1 MGESEVVYGSVE
13 EIPVTHRVIWQLAA
27 RIRMARYYAETKN
40 VLAWNQVV
48 FPHIFYLPYCMEF
61 HSYLVDIRG
70 IEFTWTLG
78 PRNHAK
84 TAVGDFG
91 VSIFQALNE
100 PETFNHYLFVQ
111 GSQDKALALN
121 RMVKNEIEG
130 NEVIRAVYGDLV
142 GDRWTDQ
149 QFELKNR
156 VAFSAVS
163 TGTSV
168 RGLMYDGRRPDYIMP
183 DDLYNEEH
191 INNPEATL
199 KVNEWFWS
207 TLYNARAKTKRWAI
221 HGTGTAIN
229 DYDLGA
235 KMTKQSK
242 TEDGN
247 EVICKTFKAV
257 KNFDT
262 KEVLWP
268 ELHGVGGKDPFESVM
283 LDFKRMGTH
292 IAMRELQNEPRD
304 EATAVIKRSWLY
316 KTDGRSW
323 EYDPIELNAILRDPT
338 SETHLVAILIGN
350 DPSIGKKDSKK
361 KKSDYTGTA
370 KVIVTQTGEG
380 TDYWIESI
388 EAEKL
393 TMIDRKKQLQVIAKD
408 CPVERPVTEVRI
420 EAIGGFDD
428 YASYVISH
436 TNLPVKRVEWVPD
449 KITNLENRSHF
460 FENGKVHIS
469 NLIDRE
475 KIDKLVQQLTTN
487 YPEHDDMR
495 DAVLLTM
502 DLEAGSWEKFMR

>member
-1 MGESEVVYGSVE
+1 MGEAAL
-13 EIPVTHRVIWQLAA
+13 QLYDSFQDMPDEQRYVWKLAS
-27 RIRMARYYAETKN
+27 RIRMAKHYAATKD
-40 VLAWNQVV
+40 VLGWNRAV
-48 FPHIFYLPYCMEF
+48 FPHIFYLPYCQEF
-61 HSYLVDIRG
+61 HGYLVDIRLK
-70 IEFTWTLG
+70 EFTWTLG

-100 PETFNHYLFVQ
+100 PEIFNHYLFVQ

-130 NEVIRAVYGDLV
+130 NEVIHAVYGDLA
-142 GDRWTDQ
+142 GNRWTDQ
-149 QFELKNR
+149 QFCLSNG
-156 VAFSAVS
+156 VAFTAVS

-168 RGLMYDGRRPDYIMP
+168 RGLMYDGRRPDYMMP

-191 INNPEATL
+191 INNPELTL

-235 KMTKQSK
+235 KMTKESR

-247 EVICKTFKAV
+247 EIVCRTFKAV
-257 KNFDT
+257 KDFDQ
-262 KEVLWP
+262 KIVLWP
-268 ELHGVGGKDPFESVM
+268 ELHGAGGKDPFQSVM

-304 EATAVIKRSWLY
+304 EATAIIKRAWLY

-323 EYDPIELNAILRDPT
+323 EYDPIELNIQLRDPNSSYT
-338 SETHLVAILIGN
+338 LFSIRIGN
-350 DPSIGKKDSKK
+350 DPSIGKKNDS
-361 KKSDYTGTA
+361 DPTGTA
-370 KVIVTQTGEG
+370 KVLVTQTGEG
-380 TDYWIESI
+380 NDFWIEWI
-388 EAEKL
+388 DDAQL
-393 TMIDRKKQLQVIAKD
+393 TLQQRKKQLQDICGDCAKD
-408 CPVERPVTEVRI
+408 RQVNEVRI

-428 YASYVISH
+428 YATYVASE
-436 TNLPVKRVEWVPD
+436 TNLPVHRVEWVPD

-469 NLIDRE
+469 NLIPRE

-502 DLEAGSWEKFMR
+502 DLEPGSWEKFMR

>member
-1 MGESEVVYGSVE
+1 MNEIALAPQTVE
-13 EIPVTHRVIWQLAA
+13 EIPAAHRILWNLAA
-27 RIRMARYYAETKN
+27 RIRMAKIYAQEKN
-40 VLAWNQVV
+40 VLAWNAVV
-48 FPHIFYLPYCMEF
+48 FPHIFYLPFCMEF
-61 HSYLVDIRG
+61 HEYLVSVRG
-70 IEFTWTLG
+70 LEFTWTLG

-91 VSIFQALNE
+91 ISIYQALNE

-121 RMVKNEIEG
+121 RMVKNELEG
-130 NEVIRAVYGDLV
+130 NEVIQAVYGDMV

-149 QFELKNR
+149 QFELTNQ
-156 VAFSAVS
+156 VAFTAVS

-168 RGLMYDGRRPDYIMP
+168 RGLIYNGRRPDYIMP

-199 KVNEWFWS
+199 KVNDWFWS

-235 KMTKQSK
+235 KMIKDAK

-247 EVICKTFKAV
+247 EIVCQVFKAV

-268 ELHGVGGKDPFESVM
+268 ELHGIGGKDPFESVM

-304 EATAVIKRSWLY
+304 EATAVIKRAWLY
-316 KTDGRSW
+316 KTDGSSW
-323 EYDPIELNAILRDPT
+323 EYDPLELNAILRDPGGNT
-338 SETHLVAILIGN
+338 VLVAIVVGN

-361 KKSDYTGTA
+361 KKSDFTGTA
-370 KVIVTQTGEG
+370 KVIITQTGEG
-380 TDYWIESI
+380 TDYWIEHI
-388 EAEKL
+388 AEERL
-393 TMIDRKKQLQVIAKD
+393 TLAGRKKQLQEISRA
-408 CPVERPVTEVRI
+408 CPKERPLNKVRI
-420 EAIGGFDD
+420 EAIAGFDD
-428 YASYVISH
+428 YASYVINE
-436 TNLPVKRVEWVPD
+436 TDLPVERVEWVPD

-469 NLIDRE
+469 NLIPRDM
-475 KIDKLVQQLTTN
+475 IDKLVQQLTTN
-487 YPEHDDMR
+487 YPEHDDVR
-495 DAVLLTM
+495 DGVLLTM